1 MTFQPEI
8 FFVCVLLYLVLF
20 STVALKKHLTTTQC
34 NHERGVVVVV
44 LLSLDCT
51 VASSKLQFAHLEK
64 KRLCKPKSKR
74 HVLLICPLSHKTFRS
89 YFLKVSN
96 KKSEECTMV

>member
-1 MTFQPEI
+1 M
-8 FFVCVLLYLVLF
+8 CVLLYLVLF

-34 NHERGVVVVV
+34 NHERGVVVV

-64 KRLCKPKSKR
+64 KRLCKPPKSKR